1 MTTKGLVMNGCR
13 AATIAM
19 VSLAALLSFSSPASS
34 AASKPAR
41 LIVPIGATAL
51 FWGYSMPLP
60 TGSHYGT
67 VKISDPTVIARV
79 REMINAI
86 PVSDYPR
93 DGACPDDMMIPYV
106 IRFSHSTAA
115 ASFTKVVFQLG
126 GCPAAT
132 VYQHGVAE
140 SPTLGGW
147 SLGKLYDAI
156 QKVISPRGQPLA

>member
-1 MTTKGLVMNGCR
+1 MNR
-13 AATIAM
+13 YPIATIAM
-19 VSLAALLSFSSPASS
+19 VSLAALLSYSSPAWS

-41 LIVPIGATAL
+41 LMVPVGATAL
-51 FWGYSMPLP
+51 FWSYSMPLS
-60 TGSHYGT
+60 TGSRYGT
-67 VKISDPTVIARV
+67 IKISDPKVIARV

-86 PVSDYPR
+86 PVSDYPK

-106 IRFSHSTAA
+106 IRFSDSTAA

-140 SPTLGGW
+140 LPTLGGW
-147 SLGKLYDAI
+147 SLAKLYDAI
-156 QKVISPRGQPLA
+156 SKVISPRGQPLA

>member
-1 MTTKGLVMNGCR
+1 
-13 AATIAM
+13 
-19 VSLAALLSFSSPASS
+19 
-34 AASKPAR
+34 
-41 LIVPIGATAL
+41 
-51 FWGYSMPLP
+51 MPLP

-79 REMINAI
+79 RAMINAI

-93 DGACPDDMMIPYV
+93 DGACPDDMMIPYI

-132 VYQHGVAE
+132 VYQHGAAE
-140 SPTLGGW
+140 LPTLGGW

>member
-1 MTTKGLVMNGCR
+1 MSRYR
-13 AATIAM
+13 AATIATA
-19 VSLAALLSFSSPASS
+19 SLTVLLSLSSPASS

-41 LIVPIGATAL
+41 VVVPAGAKAL
-51 FWGYSMPLP
+51 FWSYSMPLP
-60 TGSHYGT
+60 SGSHYGT
-67 VKISDPTVIARV
+67 IKISDPTVIARV

-86 PVSDYPR
+86 AVSDYPK
-93 DGACPDDMMIPYV
+93 DGACPDDMMIPYI
-106 IRFSHSTAA
+106 IRFSDSTAA

-140 SPTLGGW
+140 LPTLGGW
-147 SLGKLYDAI
+147 SLGTLYRAI